1 MKFTEIIIPWLFVL
15 MIDLSVVGFFVY
27 MSRDKD
33 SIKNEK
39 NNIQK
44 ETK

>member
-1 MKFTEIIIPWLFVL
+1 MKFTEIIIPWLLVL
-15 MIDLSVVGFFVY
+15 TVDLSVVGFFVY
-27 MSRDKD
+27 ISRDKG
-33 SIKNEK
+33 STQNEK